1 MMYGLKDEHINK
13 MLSVFVNYSEI
24 DKVILYGSRAK
35 GDFRNGSDID
45 LSLVGDELNSDIL
58 SRLESD
64 FDDLLLPYKID
75 ISIFNKIDNLDL
87 ISRINRIGVVLYKK

>member
-64 FDDLLLPYKID
+64 FDDLLLPYKIT
-75 ISIFNKIDNLDL
+75 SVRQKNK
-87 ISRINRIGVVLYKK
+87 

>member
-1 MMYGLKDEHINK
+1 MYGLKDEHINK